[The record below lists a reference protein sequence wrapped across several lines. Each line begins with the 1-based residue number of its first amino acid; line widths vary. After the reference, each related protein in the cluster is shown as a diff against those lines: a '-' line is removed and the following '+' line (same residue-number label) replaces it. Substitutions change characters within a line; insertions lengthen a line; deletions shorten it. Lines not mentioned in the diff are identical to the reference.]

1 MANPKFLDIPGKDY
15 PDMPWCERC
24 QCWHHST
31 AEHIKSPVRLPID
44 GPYEGQAHHMAKA
57 AQSLVLMLN
66 NLDYS
71 VFSLDD
77 AARITAQFHGLINK
91 IEFVQK
97 YPNLDR
103 Q

>member
-1 MANPKFLDIPGKDY
+1 MEPVEQFSCMVHDY
-15 PDMPWCERC
+15 
-24 QCWHHST
+24 H
-31 AEHIKSPVRLPID
+31 AVL
-44 GPYEGQAHHMAKA
+44 GPCPTCDKVTVPSYLKPYDGQAHHMAKA
-57 AQSLVLMLN
+57 AQSLVLMLGKI
-66 NLDYS
+66 DYS

-77 AARITAQFHGLINK
+77 AARITAQFHELINK